1 MTSREGA
8 SAPWKFGNFN
18 ILNLFD
24 VHEASQAPHGD
35 KNSQWNNNLRVLL
48 PSLLLLLLLKLLL
61 LVAAGV
67 TGSLLT
73 EVSGFFKAERE
84 TSSAPS
90 GG

>member
-1 MTSREGA
+1 MTSGEGA

-48 PSLLLLLLLKLLL
+48 PSLLLKLLL